1 MNDPYKVL
9 GIERG
14 ATEEEI
20 KKAYRSLSRRYHPD
34 ANINNPNKAQA
45 EEKFKENF
53 SVAVPI
59 MEDDSVNIIKSKY
72 YGIIRGVTVGI
83 AFLLQIITMVLL
95 AVYLFRGFFII
106 YLLMELLSVLTV
118 FALVNNAESYKMS
131 WIIIILVLP
140 VAGLFLYFMW
150 GRKRR
155 NSKENKRIYEIESEI
170 FDHMVQNT
178 EVAEDIQ
185 KQHPNKVQISRYL
198 RKKGFPIYNN
208 TQVTY
213 YEIGEDIIQAMI
225 EDLKKAQKFIFLE
238 YFIVSDGRVWKEIL
252 EILTQ
257 KVQEG
262 VEVKLLFD
270 DFGTLIINNHA
281 FRKDLESRGIEL
293 RIFNPIHKN
302 VARLSFN
309 YRNHQKITVIDGN
322 IGYTGGIN
330 LADEYANYIV
340 RFGHWKD
347 TGLRLYG
354 EGVWSFTCIF
364 MAMWKATDAES
375 VFEYDKYRPN
385 VKVMEDGYVQPFA
398 GGPHRNPSN
407 PTEGAYTRMINKARD
422 YIYITTPYL
431 VLDQSMR
438 DDLISAAQSGVDV
451 RIIVPGIPDKW
462 YVYMVNVS
470 NYGKLIESG
479 VRIFEYKPGFIH
491 AKNVV
496 SDDECAICGTINTDY
511 RSFYLHYECGVF
523 LSEMGAV
530 YDMKNDFLSTMEKC
544 EEIQLDKWNKRPWY
558 QRLIQFVL
566 KIISPML

>member
-385 VKVMEDGYVQPFA
+385 VKVKEDGYVQLFA